1 MNNYYNQE
9 KNKYDKAWSVGAEN
23 DSRCAYP
30 MANYI
35 IKTIPKSYKIL
46 DIGCGSG
53 LTTQIL
59 RSNGYNVTGVDITLK
74 GLDLQHK
81 PFNFGQPIPERIL
94 TKEGF
99 YQAPIWDMPFKDN
112 EFDFTFST
120 DVLEHLPPEMVISTI
135 KEIYRVTKIE
145 TYHCIATFRDNR
157 HGFIFHL
164 SVEHIIWWKKQFDQ
178 LNKNNITTEIIN
190 RKEFLKL
197 YG

>member
-1 MNNYYNQE
+1 MKSYYQQE
-9 KNKYDKAWSVGAEN
+9 KIKYDKAWDMGAEN

-30 MANYI
+30 MTKKI
-35 IKTIPKSYKIL
+35 MRTIPTSCKIL

-59 RSNGYNVTGVDITLK
+59 RTNGYNVTGVDITLK

-81 PFNFGQPIPERIL
+81 PFNFGQPIPKRIL

-120 DVLEHLPPEMVISTI
+120 DVLEHLPPEMIEATI
-135 KEIYRVTKIE
+135 IEIYRVTRIK
-145 TYHCIATFRDNR
+145 TLHCIATFKDNR

-164 SVEHIIWWKKQFDQ
+164 SIEPIEWWKNNFSL
-178 LNKNNITTEIIN
+178 LNNNKVTTNIIS
-190 RKEFLKL
+190 RKEFLKFN
-197 YG
+197 G

>member
-9 KNKYDKAWSVGAEN
+9 KNKYDKAWDIGAEN

-81 PFNFGQPIPERIL
+81 PFNFGQHIPKRIL
-94 TKEGF
+94 TKKDF

-120 DVLEHLPPEMVISTI
+120 DVLEHLPPEMVYETI
-135 KEIYRVTKIE
+135 EEIYRVTNIK

-164 SVEHIIWWKKQFDQ
+164 SVESIIWWKKQFDQ